1 MTQPS
6 EELSPQREVEPLD
19 DRLDGSVDSAARP
32 AGSASLSQ
40 WLGLG
45 WSATS
50 VPVPL
55 LLLTGLAVGP
65 RGVGILSANTLAFL
79 DAAVPFALAALGVLV
94 GLSVGAHRDGD
105 RRLIGVAVLEA
116 GLTTLIV
123 ATGTALVAK
132 LISAELPFWPA
143 ALTAGICAATSLT
156 LPAGNPA
163 EPGANSMRVVEL
175 DVLLAIV
182 AGGLVLAVGREG
194 SWLNAVSFAAQS
206 CAVALLFAAAGW
218 LLIGQASSDTEQRV
232 LAIATL
238 LLVGGA
244 ADYLSLSALLSGLVA
259 GVFWQRAGG
268 QAREC
273 IRRDALYVQHSSLV
287 LILLVAGARV
297 DWSASWLALALAYL
311 LLRAAG
317 KLTGAWLA
325 GRIIGGAHVPRDL
338 KLHLLP
344 PGVFG
349 VAFALNAGRAVGP
362 GLPVVLTIAVA
373 GTIGLELLA
382 RIVHRGEAVP

>member
-1 MTQPS
+1 MQPA
-6 EELSPQREVEPLD
+6 EELSTQRDVEPLD
-19 DRLDGSVDSAARP
+19 DRRDGAVDSAARR
-32 AGSASLSQ
+32 AGYGSLSQ

-50 VPVPL
+50 VPVAL
-55 LLLTGLAVGP
+55 LLLTGIAVGP
-65 RGVGILSANTLAFL
+65 RGIGILSANTVAFL

-94 GLSVGAHRDGD
+94 GLSVGAHREGD
-105 RRLIGVAVLEA
+105 HRLFGVAVLES

-123 ATGTALVAK
+123 ATGTTLVAM
-132 LISAELPFWPA
+132 LTRTELPFWPA
-143 ALTAGICAATSLT
+143 CLTAGLCAATSLT
-156 LPAGNPA
+156 LPTGNPA
-163 EPGANSMRVVEL
+163 EPGANSLRVIEL
-175 DVLLAIV
+175 DVLVSIV
-182 AGGLVLAVGREG
+182 AGGLVLAVVRES
-194 SWLNAVSFAAQS
+194 SWLNALSLAGQS
-206 CAVALLFAAAGW
+206 CAVALLLAMAGW

-244 ADYLSLSALLSGLVA
+244 ADYSSLSALLSGLVA

-297 DWSASWLALALAYL
+297 DGSASWLALAATYL
-311 LLRAAG
+311 LLRAAA

-325 GRIIGGAHVPRDL
+325 GRIPGAHVPRDL

-349 VAFALNAGRAVGP
+349 VAFALNAGRAMGP

-382 RIVHRGEAVP
+382 RIARRGEDVP